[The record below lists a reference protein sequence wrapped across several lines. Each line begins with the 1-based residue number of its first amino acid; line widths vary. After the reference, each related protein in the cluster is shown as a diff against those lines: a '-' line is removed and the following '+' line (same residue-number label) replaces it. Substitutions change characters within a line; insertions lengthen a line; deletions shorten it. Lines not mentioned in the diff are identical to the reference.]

1 MNEKQHKTEFVKN
14 YLKPLLC
21 KAQCEVKDAEY
32 TILDN
37 GEEYVI
43 ITYKS
48 GFTKRICVSA
58 DSLRAIAI
66 DVLNH
71 CG

>member
-1 MNEKQHKTEFVKN
+1 MNEKQRKTEFVKN

-21 KAQCEVKDAEY
+21 NAQCEVKDAEY
-32 TILDN
+32 TVLDN
-37 GEEYVI
+37 DEEYVI
-43 ITYKS
+43 VTYNS

-58 DSLRAIAI
+58 DSLRAITI
-66 DVLNH
+66 DVLKY

>member
-1 MNEKQHKTEFVKN
+1 MNEQQRKEEFVRN

-21 KAQCEVKDAEY
+21 NAQCEVTDAEY

-43 ITYKS
+43 VTYTS

-66 DVLNH
+66 DVTRN

>member
-1 MNEKQHKTEFVKN
+1 MNEKQRKEEFVKD

-21 KAQCEVKDAEY
+21 NAQCEVTNAEY
-32 TILDN
+32 TVLDN

-43 ITYKS
+43 VTYNS